1 MYSQKQERPVLYC
14 YKGHISDRFSLSIRS
29 DKKSKS
35 LGLGQGIIYWN
46 NACCICK
53 GNQVFGCLGY
63 SEELWCIMDSI
74 LMEFLMDFIL
84 MFQKHHCNMLNSMNI
99 MHPRPSSQ
107 LSTTPC
113 NVKIICSYQGTLFTT
128 SRSL

>member
-1 MYSQKQERPVLYC
+1 MAI
-14 YKGHISDRFSLSIRS
+14 KGTFLISLVLSIRS

-35 LGLGQGIIYWN
+35 LGLGQGIIYLN

-74 LMEFLMDFIL
+74 LMEFLMDFIF
-84 MFQKHHCNMLNSMNI
+84 MQGFWYFARSRTREIPKKREIPRNPPEIFPNTYRQNI
-99 MHPRPSSQ
+99 FNTY
-107 LSTTPC
+107 LG
-113 NVKIICSYQGTLFTT
+113 Y
-128 SRSL
+128 